1 MLPLVVL
8 IHSGHPTKA
17 RNFTNMTTE
26 VNDVQSVGENDD
38 NLKIISKDF
47 LKSLYAQSNALEEV
61 QLDDIS
67 LGPWSHSKLKVL
79 EKCPLQFY
87 LKYILKVKLP
97 PALAA
102 DQDTTL
108 ADVGSAAHKILELI
122 FAGHTVASAYA
133 MAKTEFVPEKLTET
147 LWVERIESVE
157 FNITQFYDRIEAFKK
172 RHKVKKIYTELRLGI
187 TRDWKPTKF
196 FASDVWMR
204 GVVDFVILL
213 ENGDALILD
222 WKYGPPAAA
231 GIRNYKQQLDSY
243 KPLINYGLKAIRG
256 ATSGVGF
263 IRDGEIILDEFTNHE
278 DIEGK
283 MKNTIEFNVEGAI
296 ESVKTAGE
304 FEHKV
309 GNHCKYCEFA
319 PWCKAKKADGNLKEL
334 EAGTKKF
341 FKIEKVV

>member
-1 MLPLVVL
+1 
-8 IHSGHPTKA
+8 
-17 RNFTNMTTE
+17 MTTE
-26 VNDVQSVGENDD
+26 VDNVEVVGENDD
-38 NLKIISKDF
+38 KLKAIYKEF
-47 LKSLYAQSNALEEV
+47 LETLYAQSDALEEV
-61 QLDDIS
+61 KMDDVS

-87 LKYILKVKLP
+87 LKYILKAKLP
-97 PALAA
+97 ADLAQ
-102 DQDTTL
+102 DQDTTM
-108 ADVGSAAHKILELI
+108 ADTGSAAHKILELI
-122 FAGHTVASAYA
+122 FVGHTVSSAYA
-133 MAKTEFVPEKLTET
+133 MAKAEFVPAKLTEE
-147 LWVERIESVE
+147 LWKERIESVE
-157 FNITQFYDRIEAFKK
+157 YNITQFYDRIESFKK

-213 ENGDALILD
+213 ENGDVLILD

-231 GIRNYKQQLDSY
+231 GIRNFKQQLDSY
-243 KPLINYGLKAIRG
+243 KPLINYGLKPING

-263 IRDGEIILDEFTNHE
+263 IKDGEILLDEFTTKDE
-278 DIEGK
+278 IEGK

-304 FEHKV
+304 FEHRV
-309 GNHCKYCEFA
+309 GNHCKWCEFA
-319 PWCKAKKADGNLKEL
+319 PWCKAKKADGNLKPL

>member
-1 MLPLVVL
+1 
-8 IHSGHPTKA
+8 
-17 RNFTNMTTE
+17 MTTE
-26 VNDVQSVGENDD
+26 INSVSDVGDKDD
-38 NLKIISKDF
+38 KLKEIYKDF
-47 LKSLYAQSNALEEV
+47 LKTLYTQSDALEEV
-61 QLDDIS
+61 KMDDIS

-87 LKYILKVKLP
+87 LKYILKAKLP
-97 PALAA
+97 IQLAE
-102 DQDTTL
+102 DQDTSM
-108 ADVGSAAHKILELI
+108 ADTGSAAHKILELI
-122 FAGHTVASAYA
+122 FVGHSVKSAYA
-133 MAKTEFVPEKLTET
+133 MAKTEFVPARLTEEM
-147 LWVERIESVE
+147 WVEKIEGVE
-157 FNITQFYDRIEAFKK
+157 FNITQFYDRIESFKK
-172 RHKVKKIYTELRLGI
+172 RHKIKKIYTELRLGI

-204 GVVDFVILL
+204 GVVDFVIIL

-243 KPLINYGLKAIRG
+243 KPLINFGLKQIRG

-263 IRDGEIILDEFTNHE
+263 IKDGEIILDEFTPSE

-304 FEHKV
+304 FEHRV
-309 GNHCKYCEFA
+309 GSWCKWCEYA
-319 PWCKAKKADGNLKEL
+319 PWCKAKKADGNLKQL